1 MISFDYLELVSI
13 RAALEFTEKETS
25 GLCRLDFSEL
35 KKKLEHMIDE
45 SKNVSRSVTE
55 KNT

>member
-35 KKKLEHMIDE
+35 KKSL
-45 SKNVSRSVTE
+45 ST
-55 KNT
+55 